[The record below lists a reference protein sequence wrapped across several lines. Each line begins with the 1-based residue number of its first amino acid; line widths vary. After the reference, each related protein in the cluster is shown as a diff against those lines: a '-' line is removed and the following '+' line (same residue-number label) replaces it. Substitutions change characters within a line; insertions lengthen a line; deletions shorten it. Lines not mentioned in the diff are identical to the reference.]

1 MNRYPKLNCCLFLS
15 LILLLAVSPCYTQE
29 NEIISDPYFGQEPP
43 ELEPLVFA
51 KGIIDYDI
59 HGCPV
64 FTSDGKEAYW
74 TVMKS
79 FKMMHSREI
88 NGVWTPP
95 DTFHFSLNLDAS
107 DAPCLSPD
115 GNRLFF
121 LAYEEISTGSGI
133 EHVDNIRY
141 MDRVEGGWSE
151 PQLAGSGINDFKTRW
166 QFSIANNGNIYFGA
180 KETGNGDIYV
190 SRFEN
195 GIYQPAEVLGPN
207 INSDHYDYS
216 PFIDPDENY
225 IIISRNVGDARNNY
239 ADLYISFNDGN
250 GNWTKAIP
258 MDDLNTEVH
267 EMNPNVTRDGKYLFF
282 LRNSWGDNWEGLSTH
297 WVSAKIIEKYRS
309 FVNSTIDK
317 K

>member
-1 MNRYPKLNCCLFLS
+1 MNRYSKVPNFIILS
-15 LILLLAVSPCYTQE
+15 FILLLAVHPCFAQD
-29 NEIISDPYFGQEPP
+29 NAVLSGPYFGQDPP

-64 FTSDGKEAYW
+64 FTPDGKEAYW
-74 TVMKS
+74 TVMKT
-79 FKMMHSREI
+79 FKMMHSKEV

-95 DTFHFSLNLDAS
+95 DTFQFSLEFDAS

-121 LAYEEISTGSGI
+121 LSYEEKVSGSGR

-151 PQLAGSGINDFKTRW
+151 PQLVGSGINDFKTHW
-166 QFSIANNGNIYFGA
+166 QFSIANNGSIYFGA

-195 GIYQPAEVLGPN
+195 GIYQPAEVLGSN
-207 INSDHYDYS
+207 INSEHYDYS
-216 PFIDPDENY
+216 PFIDPNENY
-225 IIISRNVGDARNNY
+225 IIFSRTVGDARKDY
-239 ADLYISFNDGN
+239 ADLYISFKDGDGN
-250 GNWTKAIP
+250 WSKAVP
-258 MDDLNTEVH
+258 MEALNTRVH

-282 LRNSWGDNWEGLSTH
+282 LRNTWGNNWDGSSTH
-297 WVSAKIIEKYRS
+297 WVSARIIDRYKTSE
-309 FVNSTIDK
+309 N
-317 K
+317 